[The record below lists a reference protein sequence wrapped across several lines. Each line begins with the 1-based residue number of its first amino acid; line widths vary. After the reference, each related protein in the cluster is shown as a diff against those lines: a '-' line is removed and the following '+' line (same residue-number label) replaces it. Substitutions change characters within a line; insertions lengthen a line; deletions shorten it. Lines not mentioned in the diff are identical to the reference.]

1 MLFNIVCV
9 MAIVYMC
16 TLPFL
21 FAYFVVSIKEN
32 AKPGENPIK
41 TIQKY
46 SKKKKLDLEAAEEYI
61 KDLQVL
67 ANVDRFDG
75 TSAGQVKIKE

>member
-1 MLFNIVCV
+1 MLFNIGCV

-21 FAYFVVSIKEN
+21 FAYFVVSIKFSE
-32 AKPGENPIK
+32 KPGENPIK
-41 TIQKY
+41 TMQKY
-46 SKKKKLDLEAAEEYI
+46 SKKKKLDLEVAEEYI

>member
-1 MLFNIVCV
+1 

-21 FAYFVVSIKEN
+21 FAYFVVSIKFNE
-32 AKPGENPIK
+32 KPGENPIK
-41 TIQKY
+41 TMQKY
-46 SKKKKLDLEAAEEYI
+46 RKEKKIDLEVAEKYA
-61 KDLQVL
+61 KDIQVL

>member
-1 MLFNIVCV
+1 MLFKIVCV

-21 FAYFVVSIKEN
+21 FAYFVVSITNSE
-32 AKPGENPIK
+32 KPLESPVKLIAN
-41 TIQKY
+41 
-46 SKKKKLDLEAAEEYI
+46 SKKREEISRKSAEEYE
-61 KDLQVL
+61 KDVQIL

>member
-1 MLFNIVCV
+1 

-32 AKPGENPIK
+32 TKSGENPIN

-46 SKKKKLDLEAAEEYI
+46 SKKKKTDLKVAEEYA
-61 KDLQVL
+61 KAAQVL
-67 ANVDRFDG
+67 ANIDRFDG

>member
-32 AKPGENPIK
+32 TKPGENPIK
-41 TIQKY
+41 TMQKY
-46 SKKKKLDLEAAEEYI
+46 SKTKKADLEVAEEYA
-61 KDLQVL
+61 KAAQVL
-67 ANVDRFDG
+67 ANIDRFDG

>member
-21 FAYFVVSIKEN
+21 FAYFVVTIKEN
-32 AKPGENPIK
+32 TKPGENPIK
-41 TIQKY
+41 TMQKY
-46 SKKKKLDLEAAEEYI
+46 SEKKKLDLEVAEEYI

>member
-32 AKPGENPIK
+32 TKPGENPIK
-41 TIQKY
+41 TMQKY
-46 SKKKKLDLEAAEEYI
+46 SKKKKLDLEVAEEYI

-75 TSAGQVKIKE
+75 TSAGQVNIKE

>member
-21 FAYFVVSIKEN
+21 FAYFVVSIKFSE
-32 AKPGENPIK
+32 KPGENPIK
-41 TIQKY
+41 TMQKY
-46 SKKKKLDLEAAEEYI
+46 SKKKKLDLEVAEEYI

>member
-32 AKPGENPIK
+32 TKPGENTIN

-46 SKKKKLDLEAAEEYI
+46 SRKKKADLEVAEEYA
-61 KDLQVL
+61 KAAQVL
-67 ANVDRFDG
+67 ANIDRFDG

>member
-21 FAYFVVSIKEN
+21 FAYFVVSIKFGE
-32 AKPGENPIK
+32 KPGENPIK
-41 TIQKY
+41 TMQKY
-46 SKKKKLDLEAAEEYI
+46 SKKKKLDLEVAEEYI

>member
-32 AKPGENPIK
+32 TKPGENPIK
-41 TIQKY
+41 TMQKY
-46 SKKKKLDLEAAEEYI
+46 SKKKKLDLEVAEEYI

>member
-32 AKPGENPIK
+32 TKSGENPIN
-41 TIQKY
+41 TIQKH
-46 SKKKKLDLEAAEEYI
+46 SKKNKTDLTVAEEYA
-61 KDLQVL
+61 KEAQVI
-67 ANVDRFDG
+67 ANIDRFDG

>member
-16 TLPFL
+16 ALPFL
-21 FAYFVVSIKEN
+21 FAYFVASIRCSE
-32 AKPGENPIK
+32 KPGENPIK
-41 TIQKY
+41 TMQKY
-46 SKKKKLDLEAAEEYI
+46 SKKKKLDLEVAEEYI

>member
-32 AKPGENPIK
+32 AKPGENPIN

-46 SKKKKLDLEAAEEYI
+46 SKKKKSDLEVAEEYA
-61 KDLQVL
+61 KAAQVL
-67 ANVDRFDG
+67 ANIDRFDG